1 MPNGAAARN
10 VNVPACL
17 IICGLLITMWNC
29 HVLLVVH
36 AAGHLKGVGDWCPLH
51 QGDPMYND
59 AILLH
64 ADAGDLVLWDSRTVH
79 GGRVGSGCCAGDGL
93 GSSADCAGGNGGGG
107 DSGGGVGVDSDRDR
121 LLRLSCTVAMTPRS
135 KATPAVLEARRRG
148 FAAGASFNHCPHEAG
163 TSSGTIRNTLP
174 AACPRPVLADAV
186 MALL

>member
-10 VNVPACL
+10 VNVPVCL
-17 IICGLLITMWNC
+17 IFCSLLITMWNC

-36 AAGHLKGVGDWCPLH
+36 AAGHLKGVGDWCPLY

-93 GSSADCAGGNGGGG
+93 GSSADCAGGNG
-107 DSGGGVGVDSDRDR
+107 DRDR
-121 LLRLSCTVAMTPRS
+121 LLRLSCTVAMTPQKR
-135 KATPAVLEARRRG
+135 
-148 FAAGASFNHCPHEAG
+148 G
-163 TSSGTIRNTLP
+163 TSAESRGLP
-174 AACPRPVLADAV
+174 HRGGVAAFLS
-186 MALL
+186 LLRSTYSSLLSQS